1 VPLVKSPSV
10 FTFGKHISLFLFLAK
25 VVYLLNFFS
34 QVEYLTTSSYCKG
47 AFAQMWPASVPKW
60 LFDLWWA
67 ELVNIPDGCPADLF
81 KEASDMVFHRSMEP
95 QLDRKTG
102 TYPQTQISAPTQRK
116 VTERLESE
124 RKYGS
129 YREPKKNLHGAYC

>member
-1 VPLVKSPSV
+1 
-10 FTFGKHISLFLFLAK
+10 
-25 VVYLLNFFS
+25 
-34 QVEYLTTSSYCKG
+34 
-47 AFAQMWPASVPKW
+47 MWPASVPKW

-102 TYPQTQISAPTQRK
+102 TYPQIFGITAHGKEEIYDRVSQM
-116 VTERLESE
+116 ERFIGYVKE
-124 RKYGS
+124 GS
-129 YREPKKNLHGAYC
+129 P